1 MNNCPNCNQSCN
13 NGDCGCIPQGMT
25 TPNYCPADLP
35 SCPDPS
41 PCNETFDSNCV
52 YYTGASLP
60 CVGVSNGQTVQEVIN
75 AFATKLNPFFCLECV
90 NFVTPATGSTGAP
103 YTQALNWN
111 MVTGAIAYDVY
122 FGTDSANLPL
132 VSLGQVVTTYT
143 HPYPLLP
150 NTTYY
155 WQVIPRNASGTT
167 TLSCP
172 VYSFST
178 VAVSCVNPLKNFFD
192 QLISINPSTE
202 TDPEVIIS
210 NISKVIQ
217 NLLISGELL
226 TTCNYCCPDCTDTH
240 RYVLASAPQYST
252 YYNAVYS
259 STCLPP
265 CCIEVSASLTSMAE
279 APISGGPTLSEAFAA
294 VPPNTNCCGTGFSN
308 CVDSIKTTL
317 PTAWYSIF
325 VGAGLIEESTFN
337 DTTNL
342 CIIVDFIN
350 ALPSVLT
357 EQQKA
362 DIIVSI
368 LTAGFVVDCRP
379 EGTIIAGINAYLD
392 YLNMVSPS
400 CLCYKPCTTA

>member
-1 MNNCPNCNQSCN
+1 MNNCPNCKQSCN

-35 SCPDPS
+35 TCPDPS

-52 YYTGASLP
+52 YYTGTNLP

-90 NFVTPATGSTGAP
+90 NFVTPATGSTGIP

-111 MVTGAIAYDVY
+111 MVTGAVAYDVY

-132 VSLGQVVTTYT
+132 VSLGQVLTTYT

-178 VAVSCVNPLKNFFD
+178 VAVSCVNPLENFFNGLISGVDPTITNPALIKEAIATAIGD
-192 QLISINPSTE
+192 QL
-202 TDPEVIIS
+202 DA
-210 NISKVIQ
+210 
-217 NLLISGELL
+217 GELL

-240 RYVLASAPQYST
+240 RYVLASAGTYSLYYST
-252 YYNAVYS
+252 VYS
-259 STCLPP
+259 PTCLPP
-265 CCIEVSASLTSMAE
+265 CCIEVDASLTAMSTVPA
-279 APISGGPTLSEAFAA
+279 SGPALSAAFAA

-308 CVDSIKTTL
+308 CANSIKAALPTKWSQLFTTL
-317 PTAWYSIF
+317 GI
-325 VGAGLIEESTFN
+325 VEESTFN
-337 DTTNL
+337 DSTNL

-357 EQQKA
+357 ETQKA
-362 DIIVSI
+362 SLVAT
-368 LTAGFVVDCRP
+368 LLETGFVVDCRP
-379 EGTIIAGINAYLD
+379 EGTIISGVTAYLD
-392 YLNMVSPS
+392 YLTLVTPG
-400 CLCYKPCTTA
+400 CLCYNPCSPA